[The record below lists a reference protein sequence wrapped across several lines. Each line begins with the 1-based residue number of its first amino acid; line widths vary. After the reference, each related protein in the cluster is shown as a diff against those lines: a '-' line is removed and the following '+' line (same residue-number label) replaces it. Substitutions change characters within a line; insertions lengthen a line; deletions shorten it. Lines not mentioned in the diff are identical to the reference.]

1 MRKNKA
7 VVAARFK
14 VSFDKDYRQ
23 KKRPKFEDVVCEIWE
38 QLDDLGH
45 DLRNAMLV
53 APEGATPRQVTRA
66 LNEIEF
72 KKLEAGRRRLAKK
85 SGLATSKQEL

>member
-1 MRKNKA
+1 MRRNKA

-14 VSFDKDYRQ
+14 VSFAADYRQ
-23 KKRPKFEDVVCEIWE
+23 KKRPKFEDVVREIWE

-45 DLRNAMLV
+45 NLNNAMLV
-53 APEGATPRQVTRA
+53 APEGATPRQVSLA

-72 KKLEAGRRRLAKK
+72 QKLKTGLKKLV
-85 SGLATSKQEL
+85 SKQ